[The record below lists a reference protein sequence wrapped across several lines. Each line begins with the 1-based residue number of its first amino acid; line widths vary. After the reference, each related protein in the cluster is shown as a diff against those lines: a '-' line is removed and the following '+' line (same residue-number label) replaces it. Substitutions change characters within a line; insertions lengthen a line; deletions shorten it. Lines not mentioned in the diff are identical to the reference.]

1 MILVLLSSMVPYI
14 LPHAWLGEHYPGYDF
29 YMFKG
34 MAWTLKLALL
44 IYLYGIVC
52 IFTKNYFP
60 KLSSLCTEEVRGDY
74 RLQEQLEPRQAAV
87 SCFYL

>member
-34 MAWTLKLALL
+34 MAWTLKMALL

-52 IFTKNYFP
+52 IFTKN
-60 KLSSLCTEEVRGDY
+60 
-74 RLQEQLEPRQAAV
+74 
-87 SCFYL
+87 

>member
-44 IYLYGIVC
+44 IYLYGIIRKIPKNFTCRAANIIRVRRRFSVIFCSVC
-52 IFTKNYFP
+52 CFF
-60 KLSSLCTEEVRGDY
+60 C
-74 RLQEQLEPRQAAV
+74 
-87 SCFYL
+87 SCI

>member
-52 IFTKNYFP
+52 IFTKNNTHILAD
-60 KLSSLCTEEVRGDY
+60 KTHAGSADY
-74 RLQEQLEPRQAAV
+74 K
-87 SCFYL
+87 

>member
-34 MAWTLKLALL
+34 MALSL
-44 IYLYGIVC
+44 IHI
-52 IFTKNYFP
+52 
-60 KLSSLCTEEVRGDY
+60 
-74 RLQEQLEPRQAAV
+74 
-87 SCFYL
+87 

>member
-44 IYLYGIVC
+44 
-52 IFTKNYFP
+52 
-60 KLSSLCTEEVRGDY
+60 LSLIHI
-74 RLQEQLEPRQAAV
+74 
-87 SCFYL
+87 

>member
-14 LPHAWLGEHYPGYDF
+14 LPHAWLGEHYPGYYF

-44 IYLYGIVC
+44 I
-52 IFTKNYFP
+52 FEDREKDFS
-60 KLSSLCTEEVRGDY
+60 LSRKS
-74 RLQEQLEPRQAAV
+74 
-87 SCFYL
+87 